1 MKRIPFFLLALAGVV
16 AAPAAGQVTLTGTL
30 RDSVT
35 GQPVSGVS
43 VYLLDRTSTTTNRDG
58 EFDLRRVPAQETL
71 VMFRRIGYSPRALQL
86 NLERRQGQVIDLG
99 DISLLAVPVGLE
111 EIVIET
117 RLVNRNPRLNDY
129 FRRLKQHRG
138 DFITRQDIWKK
149 NPVTTSEMLRSIPG
163 VTVNCAYLT
172 ACTPSTLRK
181 SSQVASM
188 ELTCPM
194 RVLLD
199 GQPSPLHV
207 DEIPPAW
214 IAGIEVYRSAAFTP
228 IELTSSRSGTEL
240 GSSACG
246 TVVIWTGG
254 DDY

>member
-1 MKRIPFFLLALAGVV
+1 
-16 AAPAAGQVTLTGTL
+16 
-30 RDSVT
+30 
-35 GQPVSGVS
+35 
-43 VYLLDRTSTTTNRDG
+43 
-58 EFDLRRVPAQETL
+58 
-71 VMFRRIGYSPRALQL
+71 
-86 NLERRQGQVIDLG
+86 
-99 DISLLAVPVGLE
+99 
-111 EIVIET
+111 
-117 RLVNRNPRLNDY
+117 
-129 FRRLKQHRG
+129 
-138 DFITRQDIWKK
+138 
-149 NPVTTSEMLRSIPG
+149 
-163 VTVNCAYLT
+163 
-172 ACTPSTLRK
+172 
-181 SSQVASM
+181 
-188 ELTCPM
+188 M